1 MIARWLAQMNQ
12 RERILALSVG
22 GILFLLINLAIWS
35 ALFGMS
41 AGARADYATQ
51 RATRTEQTVYLGEE
65 KMWKK
70 RAEWLKKKQ
79 SRLNNPA
86 EASTLLTQVKQIAGK
101 YNVQIDNPQIGAV
114 ETTSSHQA
122 VSATF
127 ETKSD
132 WGAARAFSL
141 RRPEAGSVHRFRAG
155 QLDRRRERSD
165 SDAGP
170 FQNREVVCPGEEM
183 MKAREFILVSTGLF
197 LCLTTAA
204 WAKDDLPTTEEFAH
218 YQPMLQRSPFAV
230 ATAGALPNTPDF
242 AKDLYV
248 ANAAHSTEGDFV
260 TLASTTDK
268 NRKEYLSTKETV
280 HGYSISNIQWSDQVG
295 ETKVTIT
302 KDGQFATLTFNE
314 ALLSQAIQNPVGQI
328 PQTPQQGIPGRPTSN
343 PQMPNSQ
350 MPIQRPMPVPQIPT
364 PPPHVRPVIRRG
376 ATPQQ
381 PVRQAPA
388 QPIPDD
394 DSDLDES

>member
-1 MIARWLAQMNQ
+1 MI
-12 RERILALSVG
+12 
-22 GILFLLINLAIWS
+22 
-35 ALFGMS
+35 
-41 AGARADYATQ
+41 
-51 RATRTEQTVYLGEE
+51 
-65 KMWKK
+65 
-70 RAEWLKKKQ
+70 
-79 SRLNNPA
+79 
-86 EASTLLTQVKQIAGK
+86 
-101 YNVQIDNPQIGAV
+101 
-114 ETTSSHQA
+114 
-122 VSATF
+122 
-127 ETKSD
+127 
-132 WGAARAFSL
+132 
-141 RRPEAGSVHRFRAG
+141 
-155 QLDRRRERSD
+155 
-165 SDAGP
+165 
-170 FQNREVVCPGEEM
+170 
-183 MKAREFILVSTGLF
+183 KAREFILVSTALL
-197 LCLTTAA
+197 LCLTAA

-230 ATAGALPNTPDF
+230 ATAGALPSTPDF

-268 NRKEYLSTKETV
+268 NRKEYLSTKEAV

-328 PQTPQQGIPGRPTSN
+328 PQTPQQGIPGRPTAN
-343 PQMPNSQ
+343 QQMPNPH

-364 PPPHVRPVIRRG
+364 PPPHVRPVIRRN

-381 PVRQAPA
+381 PARQVPA

-394 DSDLDES
+394 DSDLDDS

>member
-1 MIARWLAQMNQ
+1 M
-12 RERILALSVG
+12 
-22 GILFLLINLAIWS
+22 
-35 ALFGMS
+35 
-41 AGARADYATQ
+41 
-51 RATRTEQTVYLGEE
+51 
-65 KMWKK
+65 KMRK
-70 RAEWLKKKQ
+70 
-79 SRLNNPA
+79 
-86 EASTLLTQVKQIAGK
+86 
-101 YNVQIDNPQIGAV
+101 
-114 ETTSSHQA
+114 
-122 VSATF
+122 
-127 ETKSD
+127 
-132 WGAARAFSL
+132 
-141 RRPEAGSVHRFRAG
+141 
-155 QLDRRRERSD
+155 
-165 SDAGP
+165 
-170 FQNREVVCPGEEM
+170 
-183 MKAREFILVSTGLF
+183 FILVLTGLV
-197 LCLTTAA
+197 LGLTTAA
-204 WAKDDLPTTEEFAH
+204 WAKDDLPTTEEFSH

-248 ANAAHSTEGDFV
+248 ANAAHSTDGDFV

-381 PVRQAPA
+381 PVRQAPQPA

>member
-1 MIARWLAQMNQ
+1 
-12 RERILALSVG
+12 
-22 GILFLLINLAIWS
+22 
-35 ALFGMS
+35 
-41 AGARADYATQ
+41 
-51 RATRTEQTVYLGEE
+51 
-65 KMWKK
+65 
-70 RAEWLKKKQ
+70 
-79 SRLNNPA
+79 
-86 EASTLLTQVKQIAGK
+86 
-101 YNVQIDNPQIGAV
+101 
-114 ETTSSHQA
+114 
-122 VSATF
+122 
-127 ETKSD
+127 
-132 WGAARAFSL
+132 
-141 RRPEAGSVHRFRAG
+141 
-155 QLDRRRERSD
+155 
-165 SDAGP
+165 
-170 FQNREVVCPGEEM
+170 M
-183 MKAREFILVSTGLF
+183 MKAKEFILVATGLF
-197 LCLTTAA
+197 LCLTTATS

-218 YQPMLQRSPFAV
+218 DQPMLQRSPFAV

-268 NRKEYLSTKETV
+268 NQKEYLSTKETV

-381 PVRQAPA
+381 PVRQAPQPA